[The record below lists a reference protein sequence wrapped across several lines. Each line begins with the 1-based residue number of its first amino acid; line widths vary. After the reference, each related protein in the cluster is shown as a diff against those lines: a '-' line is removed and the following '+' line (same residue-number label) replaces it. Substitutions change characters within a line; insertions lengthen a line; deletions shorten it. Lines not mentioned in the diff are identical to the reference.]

1 MASADAPVS
10 GGKPSARHSPWPEIL
25 IGLGVALLG
34 VVVLADTWLTP
45 NPVTYAKVGPQA
57 FPYMIG
63 GLVVLM
69 GGLLLAS
76 AATRGSWRD
85 PAEEA
90 ALGHPQWKR
99 LFWVVLGLVLN
110 LALIERAGFVIAS
123 TLLFACVARGFS
135 STRPARDL
143 GLGFVLSLAAYLG
156 FAKLLAIKLGE
167 GFLERL
173 F

>member
-1 MASADAPVS
+1 MASTGAP
-10 GGKPSARHSPWPEIL
+10 GQTGKLSSVPELL
-25 IGLGVALLG
+25 IGLGVAAIG
-34 VVVLADTWLTP
+34 AVVLADTWLTP
-45 NPVTYAKVGPQA
+45 NPVTYARVGPQA

-69 GGLLLAS
+69 GGLLTVK
-76 AATRGSWRD
+76 AATAGSWRD

-90 ALGHPQWKR
+90 ALGHPQWRR
-99 LFWVVLGLVLN
+99 LGWVVLGLVLN

-135 STRPARDL
+135 STRPVRDL
-143 GLGFVLSLAAYLG
+143 AIGFVLSLVAYLG

-167 GFLERL
+167 GLLERL